1 MSVRYP
7 LDPFDLPYPPDL
19 PRPDE
24 FDVPLPRAVLSWR
37 KRLALSGAALAAF
50 TAATA
55 VAAVLIFLPVLL
67 SDLWSLEAVRIGSEV
82 QSASQYRTHLF
93 ELFLGTLVLAGSLVS
108 FVFSLAFGGRR
119 PYWQR
124 LRVRPLR
131 GASRH
136 AGESRKSLELNNVFQ
151 I

>member
-19 PRPDE
+19 PRPDD
-24 FDVPLPRAVLSWR
+24 FAAPSP
-37 KRLALSGAALAAF
+37 RLALPWRRRLALGGVALAMF
-50 TAATA
+50 SAATA
-55 VAAVLIFLPVLL
+55 GAAVLIFLPVLL
-67 SDLWSLEAVRIGSEV
+67 ADLWSLEAVRIGNAV
-82 QSASQYRTHLF
+82 QSATQYRTHLI
-93 ELFLGTLVLAGSLVS
+93 ELFLGTLVLAGALVS

-124 LRVRPLR
+124 LEPRRLR
-131 GASRH
+131 GSARS
-136 AGESRKSLELNNVFQ
+136 AGESRNSLELRNVFQ